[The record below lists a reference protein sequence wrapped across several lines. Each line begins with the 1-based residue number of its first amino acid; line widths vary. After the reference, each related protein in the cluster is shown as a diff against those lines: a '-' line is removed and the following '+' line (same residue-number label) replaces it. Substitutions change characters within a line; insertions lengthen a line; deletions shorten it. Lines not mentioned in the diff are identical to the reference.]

1 MGHRTRRRKENGNGW
16 RRKIGALRG
25 KRTER
30 SSAQRERR
38 QKRGYTGHD
47 DQRTY
52 QRREGRTENRWEKE
66 KNIYIYI
73 YRKRD
78 GKKKRKPERDG
89 EIFTRTKRKRR
100 DEGARERSEA
110 RRKEGDGAKEEDG
123 VKRTHREPRSHD
135 LMNELAWLLA
145 TWWGGLHSFLLLGP
159 FAEATSSS
167 TISRPLFPREQRKP
181 RGLDTAGERG
191 GGVGVGVTADLR
203 GRG

>member
-1 MGHRTRRRKENGNGW
+1 MEMVGG
-16 RRKIGALRG
+16 
-25 KRTER
+25 ER
-30 SSAQRERR
+30 SGLCAAKGQREARPRGSGDKNEATPVTTTKERIKGEKDGRR
-38 QKRGYTGHD
+38 TGGRKR
-47 DQRTY
+47 
-52 QRREGRTENRWEKE
+52 K
-66 KNIYIYI
+66 IYIYI

-78 GKKKRKPERDG
+78 GKKKRKSERDG